1 MRLVLII
8 DAAAAAADGPLHT
21 QAPTHTSIYGYY
33 SDSEPLS

>member
-8 DAAAAAADGPLHT
+8 DAAAAADGPLHT
-21 QAPTHTSIYGYY
+21 QAHTHTSIYGYY